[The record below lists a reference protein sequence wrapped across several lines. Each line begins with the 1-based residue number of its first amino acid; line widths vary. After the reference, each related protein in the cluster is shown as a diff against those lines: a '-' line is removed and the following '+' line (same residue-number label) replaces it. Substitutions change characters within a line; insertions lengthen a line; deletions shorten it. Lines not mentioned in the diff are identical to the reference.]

1 MTEKSLCR
9 ENIIKDTSVFSG
21 SVYISQAMFFIRGFL
36 NARILGPGM
45 YGLWSGLNIILN
57 YSAYARLGSL
67 NAMNREIP
75 YQNGRRSAEDMD
87 RTRNAAFTICLA
99 TSFIFSLAVIA
110 AGLLLRY
117 RISLNEVIGFITI
130 AFIAFILS
138 IFEFYQTSVIALK
151 KFTLISKAN
160 VVFAV
165 LSVALTLV
173 LVQRF
178 NIYGVYAV
186 AALIPLLNLSYLWF
200 KEPCRVKLYFDLKEM
215 SSLIKIGLPLGAINF
230 LDATVINI
238 PSIIVLALLGK
249 AGLGYYSV
257 AILATRFLTYFP
269 NSVHRTFEPYIYQ
282 RYGETHDIS
291 DLKKYLFKPV
301 QVMALLFPVILGAYY
316 TAVIFFIR
324 HFLTKYTAAIQPF
337 LIISIGIFFI
347 SFAPTSNAFITAMN
361 KQRFLIPVY
370 LAGIAIASLSSIVF
384 INMGYGV
391 TAPALGLLLAFFFIG
406 SAVFIYAANHYLKNA
421 AKCFLYLAGLCGP
434 LAYIAAVVFFSGVFI
449 PDAPDIFTDSLR
461 LGSRFAVL
469 FIFSAPLLYAADN
482 KTRIISDVLGFLK
495 AKRHTIKT

>member
-75 YQNGRRSAEDMD
+75 YQNGRRSAKDID

-117 RISLNEVIGFITI
+117 RISLNEVVGFITI

-138 IFEFYQTSVIALK
+138 IFEFYQTSVIALR

-316 TAVIFFIR
+316 TAVIFFI
-324 HFLTKYTAAIQPF
+324 
-337 LIISIGIFFI
+337 

-370 LAGIAIASLSSIVF
+370 LAGIAIASLSSVVF